1 MKKYKSI
8 IFIIV
13 ALALLYIAKDKYS
26 SFNISKSIQ
35 ACLMGQKKL
44 GLDNLEKLSI
54 DDRKKIISDIS
65 KQKIENLKNE
75 IPLGRIAES
84 EDIADVV
91 AFLSSDASRYI
102 SGETI
107 TVGGGKNQL

>member
-8 IFIIV
+8 IYILV

-44 GLDNLEKLSI
+44 NPDLPREEAEKI
-54 DDRKKIISDIS
+54 CVDYV
-65 KQKIENLKNE
+65 NE
-75 IPLGRIAES
+75 Q
-84 EDIADVV
+84 
-91 AFLSSDASRYI
+91 
-102 SGETI
+102 
-107 TVGGGKNQL
+107 VGK

>member
-13 ALALLYIAKDKYS
+13 ALVLLYIAKDKYS

-44 GLDNLEKLSI
+44 NPDLTKDEAEKICI
-54 DDRKKIISDIS
+54 DYVNN
-65 KQKIENLKNE
+65 Q
-75 IPLGRIAES
+75 
-84 EDIADVV
+84 
-91 AFLSSDASRYI
+91 
-102 SGETI
+102 
-107 TVGGGKNQL
+107 VGK

>member
-44 GLDNLEKLSI
+44 NPDLTKEEAEKI
-54 DDRKKIISDIS
+54 CVDYVRE
-65 KQKIENLKNE
+65 QVN
-75 IPLGRIAES
+75 R
-84 EDIADVV
+84 
-91 AFLSSDASRYI
+91 
-102 SGETI
+102 
-107 TVGGGKNQL
+107 

>member
-44 GLDNLEKLSI
+44 NPDLTKDEAEKI
-54 DDRKKIISDIS
+54 C
-65 KQKIENLKNE
+65 IEY
-75 IPLGRIAES
+75 
-84 EDIADVV
+84 V
-91 AFLSSDASRYI
+91 
-102 SGETI
+102 
-107 TVGGGKNQL
+107 KNQVNK

>member
-13 ALALLYIAKDKYS
+13 AIALLYIAKDRYS

-44 GLDNLEKLSI
+44 NPDLSREEAEKI
-54 DDRKKIISDIS
+54 CVDYVNEQVS
-65 KQKIENLKNE
+65 K
-75 IPLGRIAES
+75 
-84 EDIADVV
+84 
-91 AFLSSDASRYI
+91 
-102 SGETI
+102 
-107 TVGGGKNQL
+107 

>member
-44 GLDNLEKLSI
+44 NPDLTKDEAEKICI
-54 DDRKKIISDIS
+54 DYVNN
-65 KQKIENLKNE
+65 Q
-75 IPLGRIAES
+75 
-84 EDIADVV
+84 
-91 AFLSSDASRYI
+91 
-102 SGETI
+102 
-107 TVGGGKNQL
+107 VGK

>member
-44 GLDNLEKLSI
+44 NPDLTKEEAEKI
-54 DDRKKIISDIS
+54 CVDYVREQVNK
-65 KQKIENLKNE
+65 
-75 IPLGRIAES
+75 
-84 EDIADVV
+84 
-91 AFLSSDASRYI
+91 
-102 SGETI
+102 
-107 TVGGGKNQL
+107 

>member
-26 SFNISKSIQ
+26 SFNLSKSIQ

-44 GLDNLEKLSI
+44 NPDLSKEEAEKI
-54 DDRKKIISDIS
+54 CVDYV
-65 KQKIENLKNE
+65 NE
-75 IPLGRIAES
+75 Q
-84 EDIADVV
+84 VN
-91 AFLSSDASRYI
+91 
-102 SGETI
+102 
-107 TVGGGKNQL
+107 K

>member
-13 ALALLYIAKDKYS
+13 ALALLYIAKDRYS

-44 GLDNLEKLSI
+44 NPDLTKEEAEKLCV
-54 DDRKKIISDIS
+54 DYVNEQVKK
-65 KQKIENLKNE
+65 
-75 IPLGRIAES
+75 
-84 EDIADVV
+84 
-91 AFLSSDASRYI
+91 
-102 SGETI
+102 
-107 TVGGGKNQL
+107 

>member
-35 ACLMGQKKL
+35 ACMMGQKKL
-44 GLDNLEKLSI
+44 NPDLTKEEAEKI
-54 DDRKKIISDIS
+54 CVDYV
-65 KQKIENLKNE
+65 NE
-75 IPLGRIAES
+75 Q
-84 EDIADVV
+84 
-91 AFLSSDASRYI
+91 
-102 SGETI
+102 
-107 TVGGGKNQL
+107 VGK